1 MLEVAVNVKFTDAA
15 GVELAPPVEHIWSDI
30 SMKEVNQ
37 MEKGLID
44 ILKKLNTISTDWTE
58 QGRKKELG
66 GKKSKVKG
74 VVEFE
79 MTISKD
85 SELFSWSAFKWP
97 NLGDQEFAFLEG
109 LLDGAFAKHSRVLK
123 KAKVK

>member
-1 MLEVAVNVKFTDAA
+1 MIEVQVNVSFA
-15 GVELAPPVEHIWSDI
+15 GADGTPLAPAVEHVWSDI

-44 ILKKLNTISTDWTE
+44 ILKKLNTISTDWTAS
-58 QGRKKELG
+58 GRKEELG

-74 VVEFE
+74 AVNFE

-85 SELFSWSAFKWP
+85 GELSSWSAFKWP
-97 NLGDQEFAFLEG
+97 NLGDKEFQFMEG
-109 LLDGAFAKHSRVLK
+109 MLDGAFAKHSGKLK